1 MSESGAGTDVLGM
14 STNAVL
20 CPDGSSY
27 LLNGSKMWITNG
39 TITGSDTGD
48 VFLVYAK
55 TGKGRG
61 VGDLTSFLGTMI
73 QHQKHLI
80 FLYVIIFCIRNSYR
94 KLLLRYYTIFLPMYL
109 SMYVSI

>member
-14 STNAVL
+14 STNAVI
-20 CPDGSSY
+20 CSDNSSY

-48 VFLVYAK
+48 IFLVYAK

-61 VGDLTSFLGTMI
+61 VGDLTSFLGTMFE
-73 QHQKHLI
+73 K
-80 FLYVIIFCIRNSYR
+80 
-94 KLLLRYYTIFLPMYL
+94 
-109 SMYVSI
+109 

>member
-14 STNAVL
+14 STNAVE
-20 CPDGSSY
+20 CSNGTSF

-39 TITGSDTGD
+39 TVTGKDTGD

-61 VGDLTSFLGTMI
+61 PGDLTSFLGKT
-73 QHQKHLI
+73 
-80 FLYVIIFCIRNSYR
+80 F
-94 KLLLRYYTIFLPMYL
+94 LLLKFLVL
-109 SMYVSI
+109 SLQLNFILFLLSDF